1 MMDFLEEFKRK
12 NSTLGVDPARNI
24 SKKQIKRNKLYQFFL
39 MKNSNI
45 ILRKYSKP
53 NIVVCRNVV
62 PHVENI
68 KSLMKGI
75 SNILD
80 ENGKVYIEF
89 HFRKF
94 IKKITL

>member
-1 MMDFLEEFKRK
+1 MK
-12 NSTLGVDPARNI
+12 
-24 SKKQIKRNKLYQFFL
+24 
-39 MKNSNI
+39 KNSNI

-80 ENGKVYIEF
+80 ENGK
-89 HFRKF
+89 F
-94 IKKITL
+94 I